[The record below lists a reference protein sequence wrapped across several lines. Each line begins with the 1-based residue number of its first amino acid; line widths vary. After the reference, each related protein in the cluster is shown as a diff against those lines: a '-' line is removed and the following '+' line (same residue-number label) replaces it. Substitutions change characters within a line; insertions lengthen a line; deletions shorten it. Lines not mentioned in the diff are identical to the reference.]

1 MLPFQEADANICK
14 YSLRIFSS
22 SQDGTGAPG
31 GAAGGP
37 GAPPAANEDL
47 VAESPKEAIL
57 VLLSAKR
64 AN

>member
-47 VAESPKEAIL
+47 VDAERVRTSH
-57 VLLSAKR
+57 
-64 AN
+64 

>member
-14 YSLRIFSS
+14 CSLRIFSS

-47 VAESPKEAIL
+47 VDAERVSWQIYDYSM
-57 VLLSAKR
+57 V
-64 AN
+64 